1 MEQENP
7 VLKVF
12 SMVFALLVAAAVLC
26 FCSGCEEDIRDILS
40 VGPDTKHDSDPVA
53 EVGGDGETPSLH
65 GASAT
70 GSLVYKYG
78 GFNGGNAAEDPNTQ
92 IKDLHI
98 SRSKLTYKWAS
109 GNLSNWGLSYD
120 DAHALACAFYW
131 DGKQW
136 IGGKF
141 DWISTS
147 RTSRNWNNLNGHY
160 NGWNADAFWA
170 ASKRAFCIVSEDGRK
185 RTNLLETKEP

>member
-70 GSLVYKYG
+70 GSLVWRYG
-78 GFNGGNAAEDPNTQ
+78 GFDGSKSVEDANTQ
-92 IKDLHI
+92 IKDLHM
-98 SRSKLTYKWAS
+98 SKTGMSYKWAK
-109 GNLSNWGLSYD
+109 GNLRNWGVTPD
-120 DAHALACAFYW
+120 TEAGALACAFYW

-141 DWISTS
+141 DHISTS
-147 RTSRNWNNLNGHY
+147 RLTRDFNNLDGY
-160 NGWNADAFWA
+160 NGWKREPFFS